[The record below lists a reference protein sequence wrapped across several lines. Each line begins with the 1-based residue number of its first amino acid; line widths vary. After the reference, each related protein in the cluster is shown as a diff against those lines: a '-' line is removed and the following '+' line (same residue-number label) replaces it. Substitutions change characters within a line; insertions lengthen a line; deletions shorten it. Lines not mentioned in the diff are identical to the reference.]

1 MTHGQPRRAADV
13 VVLGAGPA
21 GLVLGNLLQDSGI
34 DCVVL
39 ERAGRA
45 HVQARAR
52 AGFLAAHT
60 VRILERHGLAE
71 GLLRYGR
78 AHSTCEFRT
87 EDGRFRLDYGGLGL
101 GERHTVYPQQLL
113 VGDLLTRFL
122 AVGGRVEFGTEAV
135 AVLDADTGRPSVTV
149 READGRPSRWQARY
163 VAGCDGRHG
172 AARRSLPTG
181 SVRRYGGDHGVTWLG
196 LLAEAPPSV
205 DAVGYAAHERGFAG
219 HMARTSDI
227 TRYYVQC
234 ERGTPADAWS
244 EGLCASFARYGATPD
259 GGGYNPHENGTVL
272 YFGVPV
278 EAKVACRRVELYV
291 PGDHRDVLAD
301 HLDEYRLRQPA
312 ETLLRLLTGA
322 WTTQALAT
330 FAQLRVADA
339 MDGEH
344 GVGVEE
350 LARRVGARPGN
361 LATLLRYLVMV
372 GVVAEGHDG
381 FRLTAS
387 GALLRADV
395 PDSMRALA
403 LMYGGPFYRSFGELG
418 HTVRTG
424 EVAFEHLFGEN
435 HFDHFAR
442 DPRLAELFDQSMA
455 AGSAM
460 FDPVPAH
467 PVLTAAAEAPGGAT
481 VVDVAGGNGELL
493 RRILAAHPRLN
504 GLLLERPHAVEAA
517 RRRLHE
523 TGLAAR
529 CAFLA
534 GDFADVPAGGD
545 VYVLSRVLH
554 DWDDER
560 CAGILRHC
568 ARAMPDHADLLVVER
583 VLPRDGSVSLATAWD
598 LHMMCNVGGRERHA
612 DHYAR
617 LFADAGLS
625 LVGLAPLPLDGSVLH
640 VRKAR

>member
-1 MTHGQPRRAADV
+1 MITTLSGETSRLSATVDFVKEHDTTALLPLLLPGLDGPELRGVAEQCRFSHAALLVFPSDERELGAMLADCGLCVEASPRPSV
-13 VVLGAGPA
+13 VVRERLAVRHRRSA
-21 GLVLGNLLQDSGI
+21 AELDVGI
-34 DCVVL
+34 
-39 ERAGRA
+39 
-45 HVQARAR
+45 
-52 AGFLAAHT
+52 
-60 VRILERHGLAE
+60 
-71 GLLRYGR
+71 LRPEVIGV
-78 AHSTCEFRT
+78 
-87 EDGRFRLDYGGLGL
+87 D
-101 GERHTVYPQQLL
+101 GERRTVE
-113 VGDLLTRFL
+113 VFALTVPPGSGL
-122 AVGGRVEFGTEAV
+122 EAV
-135 AVLDADTGRPSVTV
+135 AAAERARQHEAHVAFDVVAPDPLVLR
-149 READGRPSRWQARY
+149 
-163 VAGCDGRHG
+163 
-172 AARRSLPTG
+172 
-181 SVRRYGGDHGVTWLG
+181 
-196 LLAEAPPSV
+196 
-205 DAVGYAAHERGFAG
+205 
-219 HMARTSDI
+219 
-227 TRYYVQC
+227 
-234 ERGTPADAWS
+234 
-244 EGLCASFARYGATPD
+244 GLCASFARYGATPD
-259 GGGYNPHENGTVL
+259 GGGYNPHENGTVF

-278 EAKVACRRVELYV
+278 EAKVTYRRVELYV

-301 HLDEYRLRQPA
+301 HLDAYRLRQPA

-330 FAQLRVADA
+330 FARLRVADA
-339 MDGEH
+339 MDVEH
-344 GVGVEE
+344 EVQVAE
-350 LARRVGARPGN
+350 LARTVGARAEN
-361 LATLLRYLVMV
+361 LAILLRYLVMV
-372 GVVAEGHDG
+372 GVVAEGRDG

-387 GALLRADV
+387 GALLRAGV
-395 PDSMRALA
+395 PGSMWALA
-403 LMYGGPFYRSFGELG
+403 LMYGGPFYRSFGELE

-493 RRILAAHPRLN
+493 GRVLAAHPRLN

-517 RRRLHE
+517 RRRLDE
-523 TGLAAR
+523 AGLSAR

-534 GDFADVPAGGD
+534 GDFADVPTGGD

-560 CAGILRHC
+560 CVGILRHC

-583 VLPRDGSVSLATAWD
+583 VLPRDGSGSLATAWD